1 MSDNQDAEEFYTFL
15 KCFLNEEKALR
26 PYETFRGFTKRTSVR
41 RNGSI
46 IVVLAMTNK
55 KLNKQLGR

>member
-26 PYETFRGFTKRTSVR
+26 PYETFRG
-41 RNGSI
+41 I
-46 IVVLAMTNK
+46 TNRGK
-55 KLNKQLGR
+55 KQRKYSLIGALQPAQ

>member
-26 PYETFRGFTKRTSVR
+26 PYETFRGITEP
-41 RNGSI
+41 
-46 IVVLAMTNK
+46 
-55 KLNKQLGR
+55 

>member
-26 PYETFRGFTKRTSVR
+26 PYETFRG
-41 RNGSI
+41 I
-46 IVVLAMTNK
+46 IKVKIPL
-55 KLNKQLGR
+55 